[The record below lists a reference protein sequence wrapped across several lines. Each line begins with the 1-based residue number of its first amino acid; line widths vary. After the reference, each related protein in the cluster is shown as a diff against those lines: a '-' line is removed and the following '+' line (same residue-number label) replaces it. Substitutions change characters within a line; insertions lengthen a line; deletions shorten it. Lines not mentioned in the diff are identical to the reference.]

1 MSHIIFT
8 ESFNNLSQVL
18 WEQLMKKIGA
28 SLPNFKS
35 FESMVE
41 ELLEVGVDNLS
52 IMLYIMLYVGTQLLS
67 NILMQKNFR
76 KFDQLFLVCNGVIKD

>member
-18 WEQLMKKIGA
+18 WEQLMKKMGA

-52 IMLYIMLYVGTQLLS
+52 IMLYVGTQLPS
-67 NILMQKNFR
+67 NILM
-76 KFDQLFLVCNGVIKD
+76 

>member
-1 MSHIIFT
+1 MGT
-8 ESFNNLSQVL
+8 VDE
-18 WEQLMKKIGA
+18 KDGA

-35 FESMVE
+35 SESMVE

-52 IMLYIMLYVGTQLLS
+52 IMLYVGTQLPS

>member
-18 WEQLMKKIGA
+18 WEQLMKKMRA

-41 ELLEVGVDNLS
+41 ELLEVRVDNLS
-52 IMLYIMLYVGTQLLS
+52 IMLYVGTQFPS
-67 NILMQKNFR
+67 NILM
-76 KFDQLFLVCNGVIKD
+76 